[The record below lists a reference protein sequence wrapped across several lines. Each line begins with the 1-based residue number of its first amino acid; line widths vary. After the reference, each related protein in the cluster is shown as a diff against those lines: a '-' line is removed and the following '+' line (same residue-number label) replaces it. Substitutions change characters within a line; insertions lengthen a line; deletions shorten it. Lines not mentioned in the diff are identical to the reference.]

1 LITTYRKE
9 KKDAGDLFRK
19 IAFIM
24 LLLLGLGM
32 LSPDSRAAYSA
43 MGQPA
48 PPFEVKSGQDQKL
61 TLEMIIG
68 KVVVLFYETR
78 QVVDK
83 NDDLKDELIRLYQDQ
98 PENIQKEIFR
108 LVVIDCSQ
116 ATLPTQAIWKH
127 KLAQHS
133 LALGFTIYGDWNRK
147 MLLDYGL
154 ERNDS
159 NFLIIDK
166 NGIIRYSS
174 TGKINNGEIKNIK
187 NLLISLAH

>member
-1 LITTYRKE
+1 LNITYRKE

-43 MGQPA
+43 LGQPA

-61 TLEMIIG
+61 TLEMILG

>member
-1 LITTYRKE
+1 MITTYRKE